1 MTALFVSLWS
11 HPATA
16 VLVTIGLA
24 NVAALL
30 ATYSLIKRAE
40 HRAARRA
47 SAATRGRA
55 AGRVGQHDTWAESAY
70 LQHQR

>member
-16 VLVTIGLA
+16 VLLTIGLA

-47 SAATRGRA
+47 SSAACDRMERRFGDP
-55 AGRVGQHDTWAESAY
+55 DTWAESAY

>member
-11 HPATA
+11 HPAAA
-16 VLVTIGLA
+16 VLLTIGVA

-47 SAATRGRA
+47 PSTTSQRMDCRLGDSEA
-55 AGRVGQHDTWAESAY
+55 WAESAY